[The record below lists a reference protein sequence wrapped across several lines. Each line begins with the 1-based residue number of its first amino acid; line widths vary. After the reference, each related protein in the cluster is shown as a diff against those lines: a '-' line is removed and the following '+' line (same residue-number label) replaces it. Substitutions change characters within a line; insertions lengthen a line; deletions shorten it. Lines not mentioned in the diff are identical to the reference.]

1 MTDLGVP
8 HGRHVFPAT
17 DLDRAA
23 RMLILGDEE
32 GHPGPGIGTPRRA
45 LVPDGAPEDRYLGP
59 MEREDR
65 AEGARQQVRERFRRQ
80 IPAHPGLARG
90 GAAGR
95 NACRARQ
102 WPGLA
107 YHAAMTSDRT
117 ATARGAPGV
126 VAIVPVGVLEGA
138 KSRLGETLDAEER
151 RDLVIGL
158 LRTTLD
164 ATGRTPEIAET
175 IVVTPDDEI
184 RQLALEAGARP
195 FRQRG
200 QGLNRGLNEA
210 REEAIA
216 GGAVA
221 ILVLPIDLPLVSPGA
236 LADVLAPLHDPRR
249 PLVVIVPDRHGRGTN
264 ALLVAPPDAIE
275 FGFGG
280 DSRAAHADC
289 AREVGAR
296 LVELRDGPLALDLD
310 TPADLLLVGGVLPE
324 AVDAH

>member
-1 MTDLGVP
+1 MAIDG
-8 HGRHVFPAT
+8 PAPT
-17 DLDRAA
+17 
-23 RMLILGDEE
+23 
-32 GHPGPGIGTPRRA
+32 
-45 LVPDGAPEDRYLGP
+45 
-59 MEREDR
+59 
-65 AEGARQQVRERFRRQ
+65 
-80 IPAHPGLARG
+80 
-90 GAAGR
+90 AGSR
-95 NACRARQ
+95 
-102 WPGLA
+102 PI
-107 YHAAMTSDRT
+107 
-117 ATARGAPGV
+117 
-126 VAIVPVGVLEGA
+126 VAIVPVSALEGA

-164 ATGRTPEIAET
+164 ATARTPEIAET

-184 RQLALEAGARP
+184 RRLALEAGARP
-195 FRQRG
+195 LRQRG

-210 REEAIA
+210 RDEAVA
-216 GGAVA
+216 GGAGS
-221 ILVLPIDLPLVSPGA
+221 ILVLPIDLPLVSPEA
-236 LADVLAPLHDPRR
+236 LAEVIAPLDDPRR
-249 PLVVIVPDRHGRGTN
+249 PLVVIAADRHGRGTN

-296 LVELRDGPLALDLD
+296 LVELPDGPLALDLD